1 MEEKEGEGEVVR
13 RGRWKLQHEEAARSR
28 SLSSSSS
35 CRCARARSPGMP
47 RADTP
52 AATRCK
58 LGERERGCQRECV
71 SASTTGSRSLFVSS
85 VLPRPAHTYVGIYI
99 HVFTHGHAYTRTTKR
114 CVSFA
119 LWARP
124 LSLERPRGRPR
135 SRWEPAIVACA
146 SRSTHSPGRRRCMFV
161 LSVTCDYRA
170 IFRSVARPTDR
181 TAIFSHVTHDRSGRT
196 PLLLPGHGFRRSVPN
211 VVTTSALPVV
221 SSAPCL
227 FSPPP
232 YSWILLRSF
241 REDPRTDK
249 YAPASVVQTGHIIV
263 RILADDIRKSM
274 AKKILV
280 SHAWKIFLWAYMN
293 N

>member
-1 MEEKEGEGEVVR
+1 MCERVDDRVSKSLRVFGAG
-13 RGRWKLQHEEAARSR
+13 ARCCHVQYIR
-28 SLSSSSS
+28 
-35 CRCARARSPGMP
+35 
-47 RADTP
+47 
-52 AATRCK
+52 
-58 LGERERGCQRECV
+58 
-71 SASTTGSRSLFVSS
+71 
-85 VLPRPAHTYVGIYI
+85 TYVYV

-161 LSVTCDYRA
+161 LSATCDYRA

-196 PLLLPGHGFRRSVPN
+196 LLLPGHGFRRSVPS

-227 FSPPP
+227 SSPPP
-232 YSWILLRSF
+232 RSWILLRSF
-241 REDPRTDK
+241 REDPRMDK
-249 YAPASVVQTGHIIV
+249 YAPASVVQTGHIIM

-280 SHAWKIFLWAYMN
+280 SHAWKICLWAYMN